1 MPHRAR
7 TRAQQTPG
15 RSVTATHTLAP
26 RLGRLFPAGGRTAN
40 TGSIFGGISRDA
52 DGKVTGAKAMAFSY
66 LLAQAAA
73 ILTCIIL
80 P

>member
-1 MPHRAR
+1 MR
-7 TRAQQTPG
+7 
-15 RSVTATHTLAP
+15 LAW
-26 RLGRLFPAGGRTAN
+26 GRLFPAGGRTAN

-73 ILTCIIL
+73 ILTRDLLTIAPAFSSLLQMAFPIHH